1 MKMLKT
7 NFYISLFIMFITS
20 FIIQYFI
27 ISWVTSNK
35 MNNFAN
41 SLGKIYLSVLVGLLT
56 VLVELIFNYSLYIH
70 QSSNIFL
77 YLFTIIFIGLTIY
90 LYRNQVFIGDK
101 EYLNDMIEHLSI
113 SLLPSEE
120 ILKKTDNQKVI
131 NLANRI
137 LQEENKEIKEILDLL

>member
-7 NFYISLFIMFITS
+7 DFYISLFIMFITS
-20 FIIQYFI
+20 FNIQYFI